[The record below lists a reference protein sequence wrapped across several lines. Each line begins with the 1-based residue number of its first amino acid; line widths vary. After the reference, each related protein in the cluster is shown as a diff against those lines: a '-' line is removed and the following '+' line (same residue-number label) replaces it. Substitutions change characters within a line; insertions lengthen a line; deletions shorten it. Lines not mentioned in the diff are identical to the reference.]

1 MDMKSKV
8 YHMDDRYSGLPSSI
22 PAKAQQLFDHA
33 GLGECF
39 DPGDTVAVKCHM
51 GEWNNS
57 AYLRPILV
65 RVIVDKVK
73 EHGGKPFVTDTTTL
87 PYYFYGGRSTADL
100 HLETAARNGFTP
112 QSMGCPII
120 ISDGMYGTDD
130 VRVDIPDGLLL
141 KESYMAKGIADADAM
156 IVVSHFKG
164 HGSGVYGGSIK
175 NVAIGC
181 SSKRGKIDVHI
192 CLHQTV
198 GWNSWSFNGDNCLG
212 EECPDHVLCD
222 NMCPVGAI
230 KIKKDHAEWDAE
242 ACIGCL
248 GHQRPLF
255 RCELWG
261 REKYEDWRNWF
272 LVAMGDAATGYIRHM
287 GPENVGYLTYAMD
300 IAPACD
306 CVPGSDRPVI
316 PNLGVLA
323 SRDMVAIDVAA
334 LDMSVQAP
342 GIHGSAAEEK
352 EVMDPGVEKFTGI
365 VGMSQWITAN
375 TCRLLG
381 SGSMEYELVEPL
393 VSEDEAAF
401 AHPLFSPETPSGY
414 YLAKGLRKF
423 ESWTPPGGFKYRD
436 EPKVSIE
443 ELSRR

>member
-33 GLGECF
+33 ELGECF
-39 DPGDTVAVKCHM
+39 DPGDTVAIKCHM

-65 RVIVDKVK
+65 RVIVDKIK

-120 ISDGMYGTDD
+120 ISDGLYGTDD
-130 VRVDIPDGLLL
+130 IRVDIPDGLLL

-198 GWNSWSFNGDNCLG
+198 GWNNWSFNGNNCLG

-222 NMCPVGAI
+222 SMCPVGALRI
-230 KIKKDHAEWDAE
+230 KEDHAEWDAE

-255 RCELWG
+255 RCDLWG
-261 REKYEDWRNWF
+261 REKFEDWRNWF

-342 GIHGSAAEEK
+342 GIQGSAAEEK
-352 EVMDPGVEKFTGI
+352 GVMNPGDEKFTAI
-365 VGMSQWITAN
+365 VGMSQWITTN

-381 SGSMEYELVEPL
+381 SGSMEYDLVEPL
-393 VSEDEAAF
+393 VSEDEASF

-414 YLAKGLRKF
+414 YLAKGLSKF
-423 ESWTPPGGFKYRD
+423 GSWTPPGGFKYRD

-443 ELSRR
+443 ELSKR